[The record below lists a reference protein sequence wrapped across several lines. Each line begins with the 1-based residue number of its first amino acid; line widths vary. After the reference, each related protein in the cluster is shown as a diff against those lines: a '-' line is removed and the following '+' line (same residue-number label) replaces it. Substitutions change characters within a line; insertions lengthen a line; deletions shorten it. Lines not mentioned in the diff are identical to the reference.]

1 MKHETLTQKLI
12 GIFYTIYNELG
23 HGFLEN
29 VYQKSFV
36 VILREQELT
45 YQAQMPMK
53 IMYHGIDV
61 GDYFA
66 DLVVEST
73 VLVELKAVNA
83 LESAHEKQVLNY
95 LKATNLEVGLLFNFG
110 PRPQV
115 RRLIFDNDR
124 KRPEAAIAQASSS

>member
-29 VYQKSFV
+29 VYQKSFI
-36 VILREQELT
+36 VILREHGMNYE
-45 YQAQMPMK
+45 AQMPMK

-73 VLVELKAVNA
+73 ILVELKAVNA
-83 LESAHEKQVLNY
+83 LEWAHEKQVLNY

-115 RRLIFDNDR
+115 RRLVFDNDR